1 MVAKVKLEAKQ
12 DATFLISVE
21 RQGESSNLK
30 LAWAYTSETLQ
41 KKKRGTRHG
50 LAVKNI
56 YCSYKDLSLI
66 PSNQLLT
73 CSHP

>member
-1 MVAKVKLEAKQ
+1 MLLSGYTPKTMVAKVKLEAKQ

-41 KKKRGTRHG
+41 KKKKRG
-50 LAVKNI
+50 LDMA
-56 YCSYKDLSLI
+56 
-66 PSNQLLT
+66 
-73 CSHP
+73 

>member
-1 MVAKVKLEAKQ
+1 MLLSGYTPKTMVAKVKLEAKQ

-41 KKKRGTRHG
+41 KKKKG
-50 LAVKNI
+50 
-56 YCSYKDLSLI
+56 D
-66 PSNQLLT
+66 
-73 CSHP
+73 